1 MLFEGISQSTKNR
14 RPEDTTDYWSFIF
27 FSCSL
32 ISVLKQTDVL
42 KFLALYCVVVC
53 ISLHLLICLLSDC
66 DARVCHR
73 RPWRWGWC
81 VLRSFSKK
89 ILNLCFRK
97 FILKL
102 ISISRL
108 RSRVWVYL
116 CGSVKFVYSVHKKK
130 KKHLIFSF
138 SADVLSAKLLDL
150 LNIFWQEQL
159 FQEKSA

>member
-53 ISLHLLICLLSDC
+53 ISLHLLICLLFDC

-130 KKHLIFSF
+130 K
-138 SADVLSAKLLDL
+138 
-150 LNIFWQEQL
+150 NIWFFRSQL
-159 FQEKSA
+159 MYCQPNY